1 MASYFDPSTL
11 SSYDLSQHDTITQ
24 SVIFTNLVCMA
35 VVVLVITL
43 RIYIRHS
50 IKHAAG
56 LDDYFAAAAAASAI
70 VLSTCCLFA
79 ATQGLGKHIWDLG
92 LDNSPSS
99 HNASLRISIPL
110 FICYLSYLAA
120 NNFIKCSILAS
131 YYRLFPGQSVRRILL
146 VLSGLVALNCISSIL
161 VGIFECY
168 PVKSSWDWF
177 SPRENCIDILR
188 FFVISSWISTII
200 DIVIWGFPLPHFFK
214 LQMKPRRKFHLV
226 LLFGAGAF
234 AFVAGILRLSR
245 LDGLRSVDITY
256 TGASPIDWSVAEV
269 GTAIACASVPSLRPL
284 AVRFFPCSWQSSS
297 VSPLA
302 STRPRAPTK
311 FLGVAK
317 DGHPYCGRD
326 ISLDDVE
333 SQQSTSLHSTT
344 PDQAL
349 RQQKM

>member
-1 MASYFDPSTL
+1 MIVSQVCHLSLPFSASHPKSFFPDRTSPILTRFV
-11 SSYDLSQHDTITQ
+11 D
-24 SVIFTNLVCMA
+24 
-35 VVVLVITL
+35 
-43 RIYIRHS
+43 
-50 IKHAAG
+50 
-56 LDDYFAAAAAASAI
+56 FAAAAAASAI

-188 FFVISSWISTII
+188 FFVISSWISTIM

-226 LLFGAGAF
+226 LLFGAGALYIF
-234 AFVAGILRLSR
+234 F
-245 LDGLRSVDITY
+245 
-256 TGASPIDWSVAEV
+256 SPH
-269 GTAIACASVPSLRPL
+269 R
-284 AVRFFPCSWQSSS
+284 
-297 VSPLA
+297 
-302 STRPRAPTK
+302 
-311 FLGVAK
+311 
-317 DGHPYCGRD
+317 
-326 ISLDDVE
+326 
-333 SQQSTSLHSTT
+333 
-344 PDQAL
+344 
-349 RQQKM
+349 